1 MDNEER
7 EKLLKKIKKL
17 EKELSV
23 ASAMITELQDE
34 NAMLWDYM
42 EELKRSDMQELQE
55 IQSKFMEELFKSV
68 KTVGDA

>member
-1 MDNEER
+1 MENEER

-23 ASAMITELQDE
+23 ASAMVTELQDE

-42 EELKRSDMQELQE
+42 EELKRSDMQELQD
-55 IQSKFMEELFKSV
+55 IQAKFMEELFKSV
-68 KTVGDA
+68 KTIGDA

>member
-1 MDNEER
+1 MENEER

-23 ASAMITELQDE
+23 ASAMVTELQDE

-42 EELKRSDMQELQE
+42 EELKRSDMQELQD

>member
-42 EELKRSDMQELQE
+42 EELKRSDMQTLQE

>member
-1 MDNEER
+1 MENEER

-23 ASAMITELQDE
+23 ASAMVTELQDE

-42 EELKRSDMQELQE
+42 EELKRSDMQELQD
-55 IQSKFMEELFKSV
+55 IQAKFMEELFKSV

>member
-1 MDNEER
+1 MENEER

-34 NAMLWDYM
+34 NIMLWDYM
-42 EELKRSDMQELQE
+42 DELKRSDMQELQD

>member
-1 MDNEER
+1 MENEER

-23 ASAMITELQDE
+23 TSAMITELQDE
-34 NAMLWDYM
+34 NALLWDYM
-42 EELKRSDMQELQE
+42 EELKRSDMQELQD

>member
-1 MDNEER
+1 MENEEI

-23 ASAMITELQDE
+23 ASARIAELQDE
-34 NAMLWDYM
+34 NIMLWDYM
-42 EELKRSDMQELQE
+42 DELKQSDMKELQD
-55 IQSKFMEELFKSV
+55 IQSKFMEELFKSI

>member
-1 MDNEER
+1 MESEER
-7 EKLLKKIKKL
+7 DKLLKKIKKL

-34 NAMLWDYM
+34 NSMLWDYM

>member
-1 MDNEER
+1 MESEER
-7 EKLLKKIKKL
+7 DKLLKKIKKL

-34 NAMLWDYM
+34 NSMLWDYM
-42 EELKRSDMQELQE
+42 EELKRSDMQALQE

>member
-1 MDNEER
+1 MENEER

-23 ASAMITELQDE
+23 TSAMITELQDE

-42 EELKRSDMQELQE
+42 EELKRSDMQELQD

>member
-1 MDNEER
+1 MESEER
-7 EKLLKKIKKL
+7 DKLLKKIKKL

-23 ASAMITELQDE
+23 ASAMIAELQDE
-34 NAMLWDYM
+34 NSMLWDYM
-42 EELKRSDMQELQE
+42 EELKRSDMQALQE

>member
-42 EELKRSDMQELQE
+42 EELKRSDMQELQD

>member
-1 MDNEER
+1 MESEER
-7 EKLLKKIKKL
+7 DKLLKKIKKL

-23 ASAMITELQDE
+23 ASAMIAELQDE
-34 NAMLWDYM
+34 NSMLWDYM